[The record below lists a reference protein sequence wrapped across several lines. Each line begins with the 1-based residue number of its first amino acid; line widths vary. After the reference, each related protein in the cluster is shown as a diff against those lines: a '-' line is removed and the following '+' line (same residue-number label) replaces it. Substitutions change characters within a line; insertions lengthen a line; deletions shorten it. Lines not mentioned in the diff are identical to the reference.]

1 MMNIV
6 KETTNVLKVLLI
18 KIKMA
23 RRNDKYHQGDNHKDA
38 LERDCQHLIFI
49 VEGIGP
55 LHCIVVDY
63 QTLLPFARTQT

>member
-1 MMNIV
+1 M
-6 KETTNVLKVLLI
+6 LSI
-18 KIKMA
+18 KIKMT

-55 LHCIVVDY
+55 LHRIVVDY